1 MPDEEARIAL
11 FIDHEN
17 LVIGAREIGR
27 GFDVGPIFDALA
39 ERGRVV
45 ARRAYA
51 DWTLFA
57 GDRRT
62 LVEHN
67 CELIDIPQRTGAVRK
82 NAADIKL
89 AVDAM
94 ELAYERGF
102 VSTFV
107 IASGD
112 SDFTP
117 LVAALRGPEPA
128 GHRDR
133 REGLD
138 LQPAPPACDEFLF
151 YDRLPGVEV
160 VQQGG
165 RRAGNGAAA
174 QVRRPPRRTSKP
186 RTDDGGP
193 PAGQRDLQELQR
205 QLTQTLAGLKQSG
218 AEPVL
223 ASSLKRALLRKD
235 PTFSES
241 DYGFRPS
248 GSCSPRPSATA
259 SSPSPRARPPAT
271 RRSTS
276 PTPARPTRPS
286 TCCRQTLLDLQGED
300 GEVPL
305 SGLKDQLRK
314 RDPNWSEKDLGYAGF
329 LQFVKA
335 AAAKGVVNMEWD
347 DDEGDYFLYVP
358 TEPVAGRGQG
368 GGTAA
373 EIEAAGRVT
382 VAANAEFA
390 PRDPTTRSWPSW
402 ARYLAGDG
410 GRGRPGRPRGCCWS
424 RSRTAGGGDG
434 HPVPGPGSEQWRP
447 GDAMFRL
454 LAVDPAARGRGIGH
468 ALFQACLDRARAAG
482 KRRMALHTTE
492 WMATAR
498 AMYERAGFQREPE
511 GDVRLPGVTIIAYAA
526 DL

>member
-117 LVAALRGPEPA
+117 LVAALRA
-128 GHRDR
+128 LNR
-133 REGLD
+133 RVIGIGVKGSTSNL
-138 LQPAPPACDEFLF
+138 LPPACDEFLF
-151 YDRLPGVEV
+151 YDRLPGVGDLQPEGRPGAD
-160 VQQGG
+160 GG
-165 RRAGNGAAA
+165 ATTAS
-174 QVRRPPRRTSKP
+174 RPPRRASKP
-186 RTDDGGP
+186 RKDDGAP
-193 PAGQRDLQELQR
+193 TGQRDLQELQR

-235 PTFSES
+235 PTFAES
-241 DYGFRPS
+241 DYGFRAFRELLAQAERNGIIALHEGQAP
-248 GSCSPRPSATA
+248 GD
-259 SSPSPRARPPAT
+259 PAVDF
-271 RRSTS
+271 
-276 PTPARPTRPS
+276 PEAGQADKAFDLL
-286 TCCRQTLLDLQGED
+286 RQTLLDLQGD
-300 GEVPL
+300 DDEVPL

-335 AAAKGVVNMEWD
+335 AAAKGIVNMEWD
-347 DDEGDYFLYVP
+347 DAEGDYFLYVP
-358 TEPVAGRGQG
+358 
-368 GGTAA
+368 
-373 EIEAAGRVT
+373 
-382 VAANAEFA
+382 
-390 PRDPTTRSWPSW
+390 D
-402 ARYLAGDG
+402 
-410 GRGRPGRPRGCCWS
+410 
-424 RSRTAGGGDG
+424 
-434 HPVPGPGSEQWRP
+434 
-447 GDAMFRL
+447 
-454 LAVDPAARGRGIGH
+454 
-468 ALFQACLDRARAAG
+468 
-482 KRRMALHTTE
+482 
-492 WMATAR
+492 
-498 AMYERAGFQREPE
+498 
-511 GDVRLPGVTIIAYAA
+511 
-526 DL
+526 

>member
-117 LVAALRGPEPA
+117 LVAALRA
-128 GHRDR
+128 LNR
-133 REGLD
+133 RVIGIGVKGSTSGL
-138 LQPAPPACDEFLF
+138 LPPACDEFLF

-241 DYGFRPS
+241 DYGFRAFRELLAQAERNGIIALTEGQAP
-248 GSCSPRPSATA
+248 GD
-259 SSPSPRARPPAT
+259 PAVDF
-271 RRSTS
+271 
-276 PTPARPTRPS
+276 PDAGQADKAFDLL
-286 TCCRQTLLDLQGED
+286 RQTLLDLQGED

-335 AAAKGVVNMEWD
+335 AAAKGIVNMEWD
-347 DDEGDYFLYVP
+347 DNEGDYFLYVP
-358 TEPVAGRGQG
+358 
-368 GGTAA
+368 
-373 EIEAAGRVT
+373 
-382 VAANAEFA
+382 
-390 PRDPTTRSWPSW
+390 D
-402 ARYLAGDG
+402 
-410 GRGRPGRPRGCCWS
+410 
-424 RSRTAGGGDG
+424 
-434 HPVPGPGSEQWRP
+434 
-447 GDAMFRL
+447 
-454 LAVDPAARGRGIGH
+454 
-468 ALFQACLDRARAAG
+468 
-482 KRRMALHTTE
+482 
-492 WMATAR
+492 
-498 AMYERAGFQREPE
+498 
-511 GDVRLPGVTIIAYAA
+511 
-526 DL
+526 

>member
-117 LVAALRGPEPA
+117 LVAALRA
-128 GHRDR
+128 LNR
-133 REGLD
+133 RVIGIGVKGSTSSL
-138 LQPAPPACDEFLF
+138 LPPACDEFLF
-151 YDRLPGVEV
+151 YDRLPGVSELA
-160 VQQGG
+160 QQQ
-165 RRAGNGAAA
+165 RRPAANGAAA
-174 QVRRPPRRTSKP
+174 ASRPPRRASKP
-186 RTDDGGP
+186 RKDDGP

-235 PTFSES
+235 PTFAES
-241 DYGFRPS
+241 DYGFRAFRELLAQAERNGIIALHEGQAP
-248 GSCSPRPSATA
+248 GD
-259 SSPSPRARPPAT
+259 PAVDF
-271 RRSTS
+271 
-276 PTPARPTRPS
+276 PDAGQADKAFDPL
-286 TCCRQTLLDLQGED
+286 RQTLLDLQGD
-300 GEVPL
+300 DDEVPL

-314 RDPNWSEKDLGYAGF
+314 RDPTWSEKDLGYAGF

-335 AAAKGVVNMEWD
+335 AAAKGIVNMEWD
-347 DDEGDYFLYVP
+347 DAEGDYFLYVP
-358 TEPVAGRGQG
+358 
-368 GGTAA
+368 
-373 EIEAAGRVT
+373 
-382 VAANAEFA
+382 
-390 PRDPTTRSWPSW
+390 D
-402 ARYLAGDG
+402 
-410 GRGRPGRPRGCCWS
+410 
-424 RSRTAGGGDG
+424 
-434 HPVPGPGSEQWRP
+434 
-447 GDAMFRL
+447 
-454 LAVDPAARGRGIGH
+454 
-468 ALFQACLDRARAAG
+468 
-482 KRRMALHTTE
+482 
-492 WMATAR
+492 
-498 AMYERAGFQREPE
+498 
-511 GDVRLPGVTIIAYAA
+511 
-526 DL
+526 

>member
-117 LVAALRGPEPA
+117 LVAALRA
-128 GHRDR
+128 LNR
-133 REGLD
+133 RVIGIGVKGSTSSL
-138 LQPAPPACDEFLF
+138 LPPACDEFLF

-193 PAGQRDLQELQR
+193 PAGEQDLQELQR

-241 DYGFRPS
+241 DYGFRAFRELLAQAERNGIIALTEGQAP
-248 GSCSPRPSATA
+248 GD
-259 SSPSPRARPPAT
+259 PAVDFPDT
-271 RRSTS
+271 GQ
-276 PTPARPTRPS
+276 ADKAFDLL
-286 TCCRQTLLDLQGED
+286 RQTLLDLQGED

-314 RDPNWSEKDLGYAGF
+314 RDPNWSEKDFGYAGF

-335 AAAKGVVNMEWD
+335 AAAKGIVNMEWD
-347 DDEGDYFLYVP
+347 DNEGDYFLYVP
-358 TEPVAGRGQG
+358 
-368 GGTAA
+368 
-373 EIEAAGRVT
+373 
-382 VAANAEFA
+382 
-390 PRDPTTRSWPSW
+390 D
-402 ARYLAGDG
+402 
-410 GRGRPGRPRGCCWS
+410 
-424 RSRTAGGGDG
+424 
-434 HPVPGPGSEQWRP
+434 
-447 GDAMFRL
+447 
-454 LAVDPAARGRGIGH
+454 
-468 ALFQACLDRARAAG
+468 
-482 KRRMALHTTE
+482 
-492 WMATAR
+492 
-498 AMYERAGFQREPE
+498 
-511 GDVRLPGVTIIAYAA
+511 
-526 DL
+526 

>member
-117 LVAALRGPEPA
+117 LVAALRGLN
-128 GHRDR
+128 R
-133 REGLD
+133 RVIGIGVKGSTSSL
-138 LQPAPPACDEFLF
+138 LPPACDEFLF

-165 RRAGNGAAA
+165 RRAGNGAAS

-193 PAGQRDLQELQR
+193 PAGEQDLQELQR

-241 DYGFRPS
+241 DYGFRAFRELLAQAERNGIIALTEGQAP
-248 GSCSPRPSATA
+248 GD
-259 SSPSPRARPPAT
+259 PAVDFPDT
-271 RRSTS
+271 GQ
-276 PTPARPTRPS
+276 ADKAFDLL
-286 TCCRQTLLDLQGED
+286 RQTLLDLQGTD

-335 AAAKGVVNMEWD
+335 AAAKGIVNMEWD
-347 DDEGDYFLYVP
+347 DNEGDYFLYVP
-358 TEPVAGRGQG
+358 
-368 GGTAA
+368 
-373 EIEAAGRVT
+373 
-382 VAANAEFA
+382 
-390 PRDPTTRSWPSW
+390 D
-402 ARYLAGDG
+402 
-410 GRGRPGRPRGCCWS
+410 
-424 RSRTAGGGDG
+424 
-434 HPVPGPGSEQWRP
+434 
-447 GDAMFRL
+447 
-454 LAVDPAARGRGIGH
+454 
-468 ALFQACLDRARAAG
+468 
-482 KRRMALHTTE
+482 
-492 WMATAR
+492 
-498 AMYERAGFQREPE
+498 
-511 GDVRLPGVTIIAYAA
+511 
-526 DL
+526 

>member
-27 GFDVGPIFDALA
+27 GFDVGPIMDALA

-117 LVAALRGPEPA
+117 LVAALRGLN
-128 GHRDR
+128 R
-133 REGLD
+133 RVIGIGVRGSTSSL
-138 LQPAPPACDEFLF
+138 LPPACDEFLF
-151 YDRLPGVEV
+151 YDRLPGVGDA
-160 VQQGG
+160 QGSK
-165 RRAGNGAAA
+165 RANGNA
-174 QVRRPPRRTSKP
+174 RPPRRTSKP
-186 RTDDGGP
+186 RKDDGDAP
-193 PAGQRDLQELQR
+193 TDQRDLQELQR

-241 DYGFRPS
+241 DYGFRAFRELLAQAERNGTITLTEGQAP
-248 GSCSPRPSATA
+248 GD
-259 SSPSPRARPPAT
+259 PAVDF
-271 RRSTS
+271 
-276 PTPARPTRPS
+276 PEAGQADKAFDVL
-286 TCCRQTLLDLQGED
+286 RQTLLDLQGED

-305 SGLKDQLRK
+305 SGLKDQMRK

-335 AAAKGVVNMEWD
+335 AAAKGSVHMEWD

-358 TEPVAGRGQG
+358 
-368 GGTAA
+368 
-373 EIEAAGRVT
+373 
-382 VAANAEFA
+382 
-390 PRDPTTRSWPSW
+390 D
-402 ARYLAGDG
+402 
-410 GRGRPGRPRGCCWS
+410 
-424 RSRTAGGGDG
+424 
-434 HPVPGPGSEQWRP
+434 
-447 GDAMFRL
+447 
-454 LAVDPAARGRGIGH
+454 
-468 ALFQACLDRARAAG
+468 
-482 KRRMALHTTE
+482 
-492 WMATAR
+492 
-498 AMYERAGFQREPE
+498 
-511 GDVRLPGVTIIAYAA
+511 
-526 DL
+526 

>member
-117 LVAALRGPEPA
+117 LVAALRA
-128 GHRDR
+128 LNR
-133 REGLD
+133 RVIGIGVKGSTSSL
-138 LQPAPPACDEFLF
+138 LPPACDEFLF
-151 YDRLPGVEV
+151 YDRLPGVSELA
-160 VQQGG
+160 QQQ
-165 RRAGNGAAA
+165 RRPAGNGAAA
-174 QVRRPPRRTSKP
+174 ASRPPRRTSKP
-186 RTDDGGP
+186 RKDDGP

-235 PTFSES
+235 PTFAES
-241 DYGFRPS
+241 DYGFRAFRELLAQAERNGIIALHEGQAP
-248 GSCSPRPSATA
+248 GD
-259 SSPSPRARPPAT
+259 PAVDF
-271 RRSTS
+271 
-276 PTPARPTRPS
+276 PDAGQADKAFDLL
-286 TCCRQTLLDLQGED
+286 RQTLLDLQGD
-300 GEVPL
+300 DDEVPL

-314 RDPNWSEKDLGYAGF
+314 RDPTWSEKDLGYAGF

-335 AAAKGVVNMEWD
+335 AAAKGIVNMEWD
-347 DDEGDYFLYVP
+347 DAEGDYFLYVP
-358 TEPVAGRGQG
+358 
-368 GGTAA
+368 
-373 EIEAAGRVT
+373 
-382 VAANAEFA
+382 
-390 PRDPTTRSWPSW
+390 D
-402 ARYLAGDG
+402 
-410 GRGRPGRPRGCCWS
+410 
-424 RSRTAGGGDG
+424 
-434 HPVPGPGSEQWRP
+434 
-447 GDAMFRL
+447 
-454 LAVDPAARGRGIGH
+454 
-468 ALFQACLDRARAAG
+468 
-482 KRRMALHTTE
+482 
-492 WMATAR
+492 
-498 AMYERAGFQREPE
+498 
-511 GDVRLPGVTIIAYAA
+511 
-526 DL
+526 

>member
-27 GFDVGPIFDALA
+27 GFDIGPIMDALA

-117 LVAALRGPEPA
+117 LVAALRA
-128 GHRDR
+128 LNR
-133 REGLD
+133 RVIGIGVKGSTSSL
-138 LQPAPPACDEFLF
+138 LPPACDEFLF
-151 YDRLPGVEV
+151 YDRLPGVGELA
-160 VQQGG
+160 QQGS
-165 RRAGNGAAA
+165 RRTGNGGNGGNGGS
-174 QVRRPPRRTSKP
+174 RPPRRTSKP
-186 RTDDGGP
+186 RKDDGAA

-235 PTFSES
+235 PTFAES
-241 DYGFRPS
+241 DYGFRAFRELLAQAERNGIVSLTEGQAPGDPAVDFPHS
-248 GSCSPRPSATA
+248 GQADKA
-259 SSPSPRARPPAT
+259 FDLL
-271 RRSTS
+271 
-276 PTPARPTRPS
+276 
-286 TCCRQTLLDLQGED
+286 RQTLLDLQGDDE
-300 GEVPL
+300 EVPL
-305 SGLKDQLRK
+305 SGLK
-314 RDPNWSEKDLGYAGF
+314 E
-329 LQFVKA
+329 
-335 AAAKGVVNMEWD
+335 
-347 DDEGDYFLYVP
+347 
-358 TEPVAGRGQG
+358 
-368 GGTAA
+368 
-373 EIEAAGRVT
+373 
-382 VAANAEFA
+382 
-390 PRDPTTRSWPSW
+390 
-402 ARYLAGDG
+402 
-410 GRGRPGRPRGCCWS
+410 
-424 RSRTAGGGDG
+424 
-434 HPVPGPGSEQWRP
+434 
-447 GDAMFRL
+447 
-454 LAVDPAARGRGIGH
+454 
-468 ALFQACLDRARAAG
+468 
-482 KRRMALHTTE
+482 KRR
-492 WMATAR
+492 
-498 AMYERAGFQREPE
+498 
-511 GDVRLPGVTIIAYAA
+511 
-526 DL
+526 

>member
-117 LVAALRGPEPA
+117 LVAALRGLN
-128 GHRDR
+128 R
-133 REGLD
+133 RVIGIGVKGSTSSL
-138 LQPAPPACDEFLF
+138 LPPACDEFLF

-165 RRAGNGAAA
+165 RRAGNGAAS

-193 PAGQRDLQELQR
+193 PAGEQDLQELQR

-235 PTFSES
+235 PTFAEA
-241 DYGFRPS
+241 DYGFRAFRELLAQAERNGIVSLTEGQAPGDPAVDFPDS
-248 GSCSPRPSATA
+248 GQADKA
-259 SSPSPRARPPAT
+259 FELLH
-271 RRSTS
+271 
-276 PTPARPTRPS
+276 
-286 TCCRQTLLDLQGED
+286 QTLRELQGDDE
-300 GEVPL
+300 EVPL
-305 SGLKDQLRK
+305 SGLKDQMRK
-314 RDPNWSEKDLGYAGF
+314 RDSRWSEKDFGYSGF

-335 AAAKGVVNMEWD
+335 AAAKGIVNMEWD
-347 DDEGDYFLYVP
+347 DNEGDYFLYVP
-358 TEPVAGRGQG
+358 
-368 GGTAA
+368 
-373 EIEAAGRVT
+373 
-382 VAANAEFA
+382 
-390 PRDPTTRSWPSW
+390 D
-402 ARYLAGDG
+402 
-410 GRGRPGRPRGCCWS
+410 
-424 RSRTAGGGDG
+424 
-434 HPVPGPGSEQWRP
+434 
-447 GDAMFRL
+447 
-454 LAVDPAARGRGIGH
+454 
-468 ALFQACLDRARAAG
+468 
-482 KRRMALHTTE
+482 
-492 WMATAR
+492 
-498 AMYERAGFQREPE
+498 
-511 GDVRLPGVTIIAYAA
+511 
-526 DL
+526 

>member
-117 LVAALRGPEPA
+117 LVAALRGLN
-128 GHRDR
+128 R
-133 REGLD
+133 RVIGIGVKGSTSSL
-138 LQPAPPACDEFLF
+138 LPPACDEFLF

-241 DYGFRPS
+241 DYGFRAFRELLAQAERNGIIALTEGQAP
-248 GSCSPRPSATA
+248 GD
-259 SSPSPRARPPAT
+259 PAVDFPDT
-271 RRSTS
+271 GQ
-276 PTPARPTRPS
+276 ADKAFDLL
-286 TCCRQTLLDLQGED
+286 RQTLLDLQGED

-335 AAAKGVVNMEWD
+335 AAAKGIVNMEWD
-347 DDEGDYFLYVP
+347 DNEGDYFLYVP
-358 TEPVAGRGQG
+358 
-368 GGTAA
+368 
-373 EIEAAGRVT
+373 
-382 VAANAEFA
+382 
-390 PRDPTTRSWPSW
+390 D
-402 ARYLAGDG
+402 
-410 GRGRPGRPRGCCWS
+410 
-424 RSRTAGGGDG
+424 
-434 HPVPGPGSEQWRP
+434 
-447 GDAMFRL
+447 
-454 LAVDPAARGRGIGH
+454 
-468 ALFQACLDRARAAG
+468 
-482 KRRMALHTTE
+482 
-492 WMATAR
+492 
-498 AMYERAGFQREPE
+498 
-511 GDVRLPGVTIIAYAA
+511 
-526 DL
+526 

>member
-27 GFDVGPIFDALA
+27 GFDVGPIMDALA

-117 LVAALRGPEPA
+117 LVAALRGLN
-128 GHRDR
+128 R
-133 REGLD
+133 RVIGIGVKGSTSSL
-138 LQPAPPACDEFLF
+138 LPPACDEFLF

-165 RRAGNGAAA
+165 RRAGNGAAS

-193 PAGQRDLQELQR
+193 PAGEQDLQELQR

-241 DYGFRPS
+241 DYGFRAFRELLAQAERNGIIALTEGQAP
-248 GSCSPRPSATA
+248 GD
-259 SSPSPRARPPAT
+259 PAVDFPDT
-271 RRSTS
+271 GQ
-276 PTPARPTRPS
+276 ADKAFDLL
-286 TCCRQTLLDLQGED
+286 RQTLLDLQGED

-335 AAAKGVVNMEWD
+335 AAAKGIVNMEWD
-347 DDEGDYFLYVP
+347 DNEGDYFLYVP
-358 TEPVAGRGQG
+358 
-368 GGTAA
+368 
-373 EIEAAGRVT
+373 
-382 VAANAEFA
+382 
-390 PRDPTTRSWPSW
+390 D
-402 ARYLAGDG
+402 
-410 GRGRPGRPRGCCWS
+410 
-424 RSRTAGGGDG
+424 
-434 HPVPGPGSEQWRP
+434 
-447 GDAMFRL
+447 
-454 LAVDPAARGRGIGH
+454 
-468 ALFQACLDRARAAG
+468 
-482 KRRMALHTTE
+482 
-492 WMATAR
+492 
-498 AMYERAGFQREPE
+498 
-511 GDVRLPGVTIIAYAA
+511 
-526 DL
+526 

>member
-27 GFDVGPIFDALA
+27 GFDIGPIMDALA

-107 IASGD
+107 ICSGD

-117 LVAALRGPEPA
+117 LVAALRA
-128 GHRDR
+128 LNR
-133 REGLD
+133 RVIGIGVKGSTSSL
-138 LQPAPPACDEFLF
+138 LPPACDEFLF
-151 YDRLPGVEV
+151 YDRLPGVGELA
-160 VQQGG
+160 QQGS
-165 RRAGNGAAA
+165 RRTGNGGNGGNGGS
-174 QVRRPPRRTSKP
+174 RPPRRTSKP
-186 RTDDGGP
+186 RKDDGAA

-235 PTFSES
+235 PTFAES
-241 DYGFRPS
+241 DYGFRAFRELLAQAERNGIVSLTEGQAPGDPAVDFPDS
-248 GSCSPRPSATA
+248 GQADKA
-259 SSPSPRARPPAT
+259 FDLL
-271 RRSTS
+271 
-276 PTPARPTRPS
+276 
-286 TCCRQTLLDLQGED
+286 RQTLLELQGDDE
-300 GEVPL
+300 EVPL
-305 SGLKDQLRK
+305 SGLKDQMRK
-314 RDPNWSEKDLGYAGF
+314 RDSRWSEKDFGYSGF

-335 AAAKGVVNMEWD
+335 AAAKGNVNMEWD
-347 DDEGDYFLYVP
+347 DAEGDYFLYVP
-358 TEPVAGRGQG
+358 E
-368 GGTAA
+368 
-373 EIEAAGRVT
+373 
-382 VAANAEFA
+382 
-390 PRDPTTRSWPSW
+390 
-402 ARYLAGDG
+402 
-410 GRGRPGRPRGCCWS
+410 
-424 RSRTAGGGDG
+424 
-434 HPVPGPGSEQWRP
+434 
-447 GDAMFRL
+447 
-454 LAVDPAARGRGIGH
+454 
-468 ALFQACLDRARAAG
+468 
-482 KRRMALHTTE
+482 
-492 WMATAR
+492 
-498 AMYERAGFQREPE
+498 
-511 GDVRLPGVTIIAYAA
+511 
-526 DL
+526 